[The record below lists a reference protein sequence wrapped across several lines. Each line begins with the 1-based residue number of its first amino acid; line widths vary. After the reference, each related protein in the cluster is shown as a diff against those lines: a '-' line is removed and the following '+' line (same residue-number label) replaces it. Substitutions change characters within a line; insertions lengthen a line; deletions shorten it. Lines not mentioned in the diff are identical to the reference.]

1 MRKSALRCY
10 VVFRVK
16 AIEFLD
22 LGGLHQGLLNGNIKP
37 YPPFRTAANMA
48 DSLKTVQLS
57 WLSLFVDK
65 NGINVIDLWKQVFP
79 QHKKLIK
86 ESWAKM
92 EQAWP
97 VLRGFRDSAGFH
109 GDKPSKF
116 FGARRRL
123 RLEIKQV
130 GAAMLEFEKLFKFFL
145 KAEEKELPELEET
158 LDDLLDELE
167 KAHGS
172 AFKREQFK
180 AYVMIPDTHT
190 NKVKK

>member
-1 MRKSALRCY
+1 MRKSALRRY

-79 QHKKLIK
+79 QHKKLVE

-145 KAEEKELPELEET
+145 KAEEK
-158 LDDLLDELE
+158 
-167 KAHGS
+167 
-172 AFKREQFK
+172 
-180 AYVMIPDTHT
+180 
-190 NKVKK
+190 